1 MQVDFFQVLRR
12 VQKEERNKSS
22 LARVENDFYKQLREY
37 IKNLERSVANDP
49 FGNEQLLLNNAQRI
63 ATEICE
69 LRESKITK
77 AANNNIYR
85 SFLLFKKDNPQFDL
99 LDTTPLNLTDEE
111 ETLYFSLMDALKNHR
126 YRISLDE
133 YTEDSKTADDYGE
146 ESFDDDFDEDDE
158 DTSFVEDSYEDSI
171 QSEGSVDEDL
181 EDEISDALGEVE
193 DSYEDSI
200 QSEGSVDEDL
210 EDEISDAL
218 GESTVGENS
227 TYTEST
233 VSEGSVSTQ
242 ASVEESP
249 IPVSVEENPIQEE
262 TSTSLDNSSD
272 AQLDN
277 DDVLNRLNQIK
288 DAKVIT
294 DEKYEPIEK
303 QIANQKVPSQ
313 NEPTVEK
320 EVQAE
325 QSGQVNVQDSNK
337 EVSTQSNDD
346 SKAKSFV
353 SDNINDIF
361 KDPDSQ
367 FVDLG
372 KLEPNYDDDYYNSIA
387 AGSSYAQPSE
397 DDFNMIFAKPKKPK
411 SDEAKKPAI
420 GAEEASST
428 KTKSIEDEL
437 GFSSGVDLKEEKTVS
452 VDLNKAIQKPTE
464 DSIPKKPIQ
473 KPTEDSAPKKP
484 VDKTRGGVFARDE
497 IANTT
502 IVISEDVGEMVG
514 IDGKVYGPFLENDVV
529 ILPNITAQ
537 ILIDNNKASLVKL

>member
-158 DTSFVEDSYEDSI
+158 ETSF
-171 QSEGSVDEDL
+171 
-181 EDEISDALGEVE
+181 VE

-218 GESTVGENS
+218 GESTVGESS

-233 VSEGSVSTQ
+233 VSEASVSTQ
-242 ASVEESP
+242 A
-249 IPVSVEENPIQEE
+249 SVEENPIQEE

-387 AGSSYAQPSE
+387 AGSSYAQP
-397 DDFNMIFAKPKKPK
+397 KPKKPK

-428 KTKSIEDEL
+428 KTKSVESEL
-437 GFSSGVDLKEEKTVS
+437 GFSSGVDVKEGNVAST
-452 VDLNKAIQKPTE
+452 DLNKSIQKPTE

>member
-37 IKNLERSVANDP
+37 IKNLERSVASDP

-146 ESFDDDFDEDDE
+146 ESFDDEFDEDDE
-158 DTSFVEDSYEDSI
+158 ETSFVEDSYEDSI
-171 QSEGSVDEDL
+171 QSEDSVDEDL
-181 EDEISDALGEVE
+181 EDEISDV
-193 DSYEDSI
+193 
-200 QSEGSVDEDL
+200 
-210 EDEISDAL
+210 L
-218 GESTVGENS
+218 GESTVGKGS

-233 VSEGSVSTQ
+233 VSEASVSTQ
-242 ASVEESP
+242 ASVEES
-249 IPVSVEENPIQEE
+249 PIQEE

-272 AQLDN
+272 VRLDN

-313 NEPTVEK
+313 NEPTAEK
-320 EVQAE
+320 AVQAE

-337 EVSTQSNDD
+337 EVPTSSNND

-420 GAEEASST
+420 GAEEGSST

-464 DSIPKKPIQ
+464 D
-473 KPTEDSAPKKP
+473 TAPKKP

>member
-158 DTSFVEDSYEDSI
+158 ETSFVEDSYEDSI

-181 EDEISDALGEVE
+181 EDEISDV
-193 DSYEDSI
+193 
-200 QSEGSVDEDL
+200 
-210 EDEISDAL
+210 L
-218 GESTVGENS
+218 GESTVGKGS

-233 VSEGSVSTQ
+233 VSEASVSTQ
-242 ASVEESP
+242 A
-249 IPVSVEENPIQEE
+249 SVEENPIQEE

-320 EVQAE
+320 EVQSE

-337 EVSTQSNDD
+337 EVPTSSNND

-353 SDNINDIF
+353 LDNINDIF

-420 GAEEASST
+420 GAEEGSST

-464 DSIPKKPIQ
+464 DN
-473 KPTEDSAPKKP
+473 APKKP

>member
-146 ESFDDDFDEDDE
+146 EAFDDEFDEDVE
-158 DTSFVEDSYEDSI
+158 ETSF
-171 QSEGSVDEDL
+171 
-181 EDEISDALGEVE
+181 VE

-218 GESTVGENS
+218 GESTVGESS

-233 VSEGSVSTQ
+233 VSEASVSTQ
-242 ASVEESP
+242 ASAEENP
-249 IPVSVEENPIQEE
+249 IQASVEENPIQEE
-262 TSTSLDNSSD
+262 TSNSLDNSSD

-313 NEPTVEK
+313 NEPTAEK
-320 EVQAE
+320 EVQSE
-325 QSGQVNVQDSNK
+325 QSGQVNIQDSNK
-337 EVSTQSNDD
+337 GVSTPSNDD

-428 KTKSIEDEL
+428 KTKSVESEL
-437 GFSSGVDLKEEKTVS
+437 GFSSGVDVKEGNVAST
-452 VDLNKAIQKPTE
+452 DLNKSIQKPTE